1 MAAMAIT
8 LVLVGAASFLPDKRL
23 WGLNHLAFYPVYV
36 RMIAIALAAAAF
48 IPSVARCMTRVF
60 EGAVDRLR
68 DSSAP
73 LKAAAPLAALISFCA
88 FWFLRSS
95 TLLLGDARLVAGNFE
110 HAFDPGYE
118 VIVSSPRIILSHEPI
133 AKGTA
138 LLYHY
143 AARGAIAAFGAG
155 AVDGIRLLN
164 CALGAI
170 FIYVLLRVALKK
182 PAPGFMTAWTL
193 VLVLTS
199 GAIEVYFGYIE
210 NYTPVILFGSLY
222 MLAGIAYLQGGKVR
236 HLTAA
241 LAGLILAAFM
251 HVQGILLAPSLV
263 LLLAWRFSKPGRRGM
278 VFITMAL
285 FGMTTIG
292 ASFFAALTAYG
303 KHFLPVLANDETFG
317 MLSASHLADMA
328 NEVLLLLP
336 TALVTVGLAVD
347 GARRRRSRARAGT
360 EESAGQEMT
369 RPGRLHFILAALFPC
384 ALFLLVFKPD
394 LGMARD
400 WDLFAI
406 LSLGLV
412 PLAANIA
419 DSATAGD
426 GRRLMMRLAPPA
438 AVLSVVLALAW
449 VGVNA
454 DPDRSARRF
463 EAVLGYDLTRAPYAY
478 EVLAQHYRHAGD
490 MDRAI
495 ATMERGIAS
504 SYNLRLMSLAAVLYD
519 ETGDTDKAVRLYTDV
534 LERQPGLEG
543 TRRNFVLLLHKLD
556 RRDELRSVSREG
568 VRYHPE
574 KPIYH
579 YFYGLTLID
588 AGDVE
593 RGIEELLICRRL
605 NPGSDV
611 ITRVNNM
618 LKRLETMGYDTE
630 DRDSPTEFKMPE
642 PG

>member
-1 MAAMAIT
+1 
-8 LVLVGAASFLPDKRL
+8 
-23 WGLNHLAFYPVYV
+23 
-36 RMIAIALAAAAF
+36 
-48 IPSVARCMTRVF
+48 
-60 EGAVDRLR
+60 
-68 DSSAP
+68 
-73 LKAAAPLAALISFCA
+73 
-88 FWFLRSS
+88 
-95 TLLLGDARLVAGNFE
+95 
-110 HAFDPGYE
+110 
-118 VIVSSPRIILSHEPI
+118 
-133 AKGTA
+133 
-138 LLYHY
+138 
-143 AARGAIAAFGAG
+143 
-155 AVDGIRLLN
+155 
-164 CALGAI
+164 
-170 FIYVLLRVALKK
+170 
-182 PAPGFMTAWTL
+182 
-193 VLVLTS
+193 
-199 GAIEVYFGYIE
+199 
-210 NYTPVILFGSLY
+210 
-222 MLAGIAYLQGGKVR
+222 
-236 HLTAA
+236 
-241 LAGLILAAFM
+241 
-251 HVQGILLAPSLV
+251 
-263 LLLAWRFSKPGRRGM
+263 
-278 VFITMAL
+278 
-285 FGMTTIG
+285 
-292 ASFFAALTAYG
+292 
-303 KHFLPVLANDETFG
+303 
-317 MLSASHLADMA
+317 
-328 NEVLLLLP
+328 
-336 TALVTVGLAVD
+336 
-347 GARRRRSRARAGT
+347 
-360 EESAGQEMT
+360 
-369 RPGRLHFILAALFPC
+369 FILAALFPC

-412 PLAANIA
+412 PLAATIA

-438 AVLSVVLALAW
+438 AVISVVLALAW